1 VLTLSGAKVAVTGG
15 AGFIGSHLV
24 DQLLG
29 TGNEVTVIDD
39 LSTGSRDNLAGHAS
53 NPRLRLAVASVLDRE
68 ALEKALDGV
77 QYVFHLAT
85 RNVRL
90 SLRQPST
97 VHEVNMDGTYN
108 VLRAAAGSRVRRLL
122 YCSSSEVHG
131 TAVRVPLPE
140 DGEFR
145 PQTLYGASKLAG
157 EYYSQVFHRSGW
169 LETVIARPHNAYG
182 PRGHYAHDRG
192 ELIPRFI
199 VRALA
204 GLPPVIFGDGTQT
217 RDFKTY
223 VYPTVVVRP
232 FNTFGPRSHHEGDSG
247 EVIPKFLL
255 RCLAGRPMIVF
266 GDGTQTRDFTYVGET
281 ALYIA
286 ALMAADSAGGC
297 TFNIC
302 RGEEVTI
309 REVAERVV
317 RLAGL
322 DCAPVFLPPRPHD
335 VRRLLGDPSLLRRS
349 LGSSPAI
356 GIDEGLKRTVEWYRR
371 HVRIDEAVLA
381 SMQPE
386 NWADTPAEPWLR
398 Q

>member
-217 RDFKTY
+217 RDF
-223 VYPTVVVRP
+223 
-232 FNTFGPRSHHEGDSG
+232 
-247 EVIPKFLL
+247 
-255 RCLAGRPMIVF
+255 
-266 GDGTQTRDFTYVGET
+266 TYVGET